1 MTRRLVL
8 VSLAAGALTV
18 PAPASSAAT
27 SLPHAST
34 ATSHGASAVNP
45 AVMPAAPG
53 SGLAAAAR
61 AAAPAIREI
70 VVRPASPVVGPGD
83 SVRMVIDV
91 VAKDVKWRNGVSV
104 KVEPGKPPQDAA
116 AEPGAAPAPAAP
128 APRPAVPVPAAP
140 APGPD
145 GLAPGAP
152 VPPAVAADDRGVPVV
167 PVGRAVRPPGRPLL
181 PARDHQPA
189 LAPSSRDHSTSVSP
203 GTARLSAPQRDHK
216 RRPDPRDSE
225 TGRGKRGKSVAWEP
239 TPSWMSL
246 NGDWQTWRF
255 LPDKGL
261 TRYYP
266 AGTWTVTATAVGADG
281 ATTTKYATFQLRR
294 ETKLDGVRVTSAPDG
309 SAVRFAGSLNRLGPK
324 GVADYAPFAEQPV
337 DILWRPDGGSAWEE
351 VAEVTTGEGGAFA
364 KDVEGRTGGSWRVRY
379 EGTARYAPIL
389 SKIHQLTN

>member
-27 SLPHAST
+27 SLPPAST
-34 ATSHGASAVNP
+34 AASHTASHAASHGASAVNP
-45 AVMPAAPG
+45 AG

-61 AAAPAIREI
+61 AAAPTIREI

-91 VAKDVKWRNGVSV
+91 VAKDVKYRNGVTV
-104 KVEPGKPPQDAA
+104 KVEPGKPPQDATDPSTGA
-116 AEPGAAPAPAAP
+116 APAPAPAAP
-128 APRPAVPVPAAP
+128 APRPAVP
-140 APGPD
+140 APGTP
-145 GLAPGAP
+145 AQM
-152 VPPAVAADDRGVPVV
+152 PPAVAADDQGAPVV
-167 PVGRAVRPPGRPLL
+167 PVGRAVRPQGRPLI

-189 LAPSSRDHSTSVSP
+189 LAASSRDHSAVVP
-203 GTARLSAPQRDHK
+203 GAARLAAPQRDHK
-216 RRPDPRDSE
+216 RRADPRDSGK
-225 TGRGKRGKSVAWEP
+225 GRGKRDQSVSWQP
-239 TPSWMSL
+239 TPSWMSF

-261 TRYYP
+261 TRNYP
-266 AGTWTVTATAVGADG
+266 AGTWTVTATATGADG
-281 ATTTKYATFQLRR
+281 ATTTKYSTFQLRR
-294 ETKLDGVRVTSAPDG
+294 ETKLDGVRVTPTTDG

-337 DILWRPDGGSAWEE
+337 DILWRPDGGSTWEE

-364 KDVEGRTGGSWRVRY
+364 TDVAGRTGGSWRVRY
-379 EGTARYAPIL
+379 EGTPRYAPIL
-389 SKIHQLTN
+389 SKIHQLAD